1 MKLYLLLGSL
11 SNGDDTS
18 HKKYSV
24 QSRSSASRF
33 AGVAILDEYQISSGG
48 GGREGRSLLRRG
60 LFVSWG
66 GWGERKRER
75 ARHDGKGKE
84 RREAPAFSLFPFSR
98 AHFLIFP
105 IIAILI
111 GIPSGSLCSLRSC
124 PLPIIPLCLSW
135 EEGLDFFLIG

>member
-1 MKLYLLLGSL
+1 MATTRLIKSIVFSRDRALRASPGWPSWMSIKSL
-11 SNGDDTS
+11 QG
-18 HKKYSV
+18 
-24 QSRSSASRF
+24 
-33 AGVAILDEYQISSGG
+33 AGGGG
-48 GGREGRSLLRRG
+48 GGRSLHRRG